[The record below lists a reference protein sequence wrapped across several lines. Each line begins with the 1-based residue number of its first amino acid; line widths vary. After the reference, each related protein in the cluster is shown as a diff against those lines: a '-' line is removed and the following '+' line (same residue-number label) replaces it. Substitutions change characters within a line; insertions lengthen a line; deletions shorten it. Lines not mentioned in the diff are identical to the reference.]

1 LRRGRPPDGASP
13 PWGLVR
19 PRRYDVVCKMVEPD
33 LNLLTALEVLLSE
46 GTVAGAA
53 RKLGLSSSAMSRTL
67 ARLRAAT
74 GDPLLVRAGRG
85 LVPTP
90 HAKEL
95 RDRVQNLSRE
105 VRAVLRPARDALD
118 IRTVEQTFT
127 IRTNDGFVEAFA
139 AWLVSAVAAAAPGVR
154 LRFAAKADKDVGA
167 LREGLV
173 DLEIGVLGATGPEVR
188 LQTLF
193 RDRFIGVV
201 REGHPLLAEGE
212 VTPERY
218 AACGHVVASRRGR
231 PTGPVDEALA
241 ALGLARTVIAVV
253 PGFRAALSVARASDL
268 VALLTAS
275 FLDTAWKD
283 EPPDGRRGVQSFA
296 LPVSTPPIVVSQMWH
311 PRFDADRVHRWFR
324 GVVHRVCQEQSATQ
338 FAALPRSNRKL
349 VAAARQKLTGL

>member
-1 LRRGRPPDGASP
+1 MIA
-13 PWGLVR
+13 
-19 PRRYDVVCKMVEPD
+19 CKMEPD
-33 LNLLTALEVLLSE
+33 LNLLTALDVLLAE

-90 HAKEL
+90 RAKEL
-95 RDRVQNLSRE
+95 RDRVRDLSRE
-105 VRAVLRPARDALD
+105 VHAVLRPARETLD
-118 IRTVEQTFT
+118 VRSVEQTFT
-127 IRTNDGFVEAFA
+127 IRTNDGFIEAFA
-139 AWLVSAVAAAAPGVR
+139 APLVSAVAAAAPGVR
-154 LRFAAKADKDVGA
+154 LRFAAKADKDVRA

-173 DLEIGVLGATGPEVR
+173 DLEIGVLGETGPEVR
-188 LQTLF
+188 VQMLF

-241 ALGLARTVIAVV
+241 ALGLARTAVAVV

-275 FLDTAWKD
+275 FLDTAWR
-283 EPPDGRRGVQSFA
+283 DGSGGVQSFA
-296 LPVSTPPIVVSQMWH
+296 LPVSTPPIVISQMWH
-311 PRFDADRVHRWFR
+311 PRLDADRVHRWLR
-324 GVVHRVCQEQSATQ
+324 GVVHGVCREQSAIQAT
-338 FAALPRSNRKL
+338 ALPRVKKKR
-349 VAAARQKLTGL
+349 T